1 MADHAGD
8 AGVFSGKALW
18 GKGPKQASKQTLYT
32 DASNLLKQKKYSE
45 ALALFEQL
53 AADFPGS
60 TRARRGCAVSRIA
73 LNDFTGAK
81 ADIEAWIANLKARG
95 ESDADAH
102 FHLGEC
108 LQALGDEDGAAAC
121 FKTAIGVNPIHTRA
135 LKALGRA

>member
-1 MADHAGD
+1 M
-8 AGVFSGKALW
+8 FSGKALW

-32 DASNLLKQKKYSE
+32 DASNLLKLKKYSE

-53 AADFPGS
+53 ADDFPDS
-60 TRARRGCAVSRIA
+60 TRARRGCAMSR
-73 LNDFTGAK
+73 LGLQDFAGAK
-81 ADIEAWIANLKARG
+81 ADVEAWIANLKARG

-108 LQALGDEDGAAAC
+108 LQALGDADGATAC
-121 FKTAIGVNPIHTRA
+121 FKTAVGVNPIHTRA